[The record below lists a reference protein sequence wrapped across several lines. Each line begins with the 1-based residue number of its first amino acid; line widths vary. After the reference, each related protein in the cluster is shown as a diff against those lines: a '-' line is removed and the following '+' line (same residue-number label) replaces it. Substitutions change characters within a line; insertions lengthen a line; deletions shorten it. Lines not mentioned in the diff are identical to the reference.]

1 MDIKIQMLSQN
12 PFLMNWVLVFGFSDR
27 WVMIVA
33 DNYHLQI
40 CKLVCSQEM
49 K

>member
-1 MDIKIQMLSQN
+1 MLSQN

-27 WVMIVA
+27 WVMIVT

-40 CKLVCSQEM
+40 SVFARNEM